1 MRIFY
6 ITPLLLAC
14 WGLAVEAS
22 AQNAGA
28 KTSKP
33 AAKPAKQRQAAPA
46 NSVSR
51 TEIRS
56 TATQMAAGIAAAE
69 AALEPAELAIAES
82 VHTGVMPC
90 EMGTSVTLASDPA
103 APGYFDMHGKN
114 FRFRMVPVITVTG
127 AIRLEDRQA
136 GAVWLQLPNKSM
148 LMNQKIGQRMADGCM
163 SQSQL
168 VVAQGM
174 KDAPPPDL
182 LGPPAAGS
190 VTTTRP

>member
-14 WGLAVEAS
+14 WGLAVDAS

-69 AALEPAELAIAES
+69 AALEPAELAIADS

-168 VVAQGM
+168 VVAQAM

-182 LGPPAAGS
+182 LGPPAMVPVS
-190 VTTTRP
+190 RP